1 VYLDDF
7 KVEVLLVA
15 DGVSGSY
22 GRSLLRLEP
31 RALGVRLVACIWRTR
46 LPGCSLALFGCL
58 DLPLGLAALVQD
70 SPPGLA
76 LEKRQN
82 RPFFLG
88 LARSVR
94 RLVR

>member
-1 VYLDDF
+1 MRLRF
-7 KVEVLLVA
+7 T
-15 DGVSGSY
+15 
-22 GRSLLRLEP
+22 SLQ
-31 RALGVRLVACIWRTR
+31 ALAQTFCKTKKYRERCCWVRLVACIWRTM
-46 LPGCSLALFGCL
+46 LPGCRLALFGCL
-58 DLPLGLAALVQD
+58 DLLLGLAALVQD

-88 LARSVR
+88 RARSVR

>member
-1 VYLDDF
+1 MSL
-7 KVEVLLVA
+7 KNLV
-15 DGVSGSY
+15 VTCM
-22 GRSLLRLEP
+22 SLESLFDLY
-31 RALGVRLVACIWRTR
+31 AIDLNLWVRLVACIWRTR